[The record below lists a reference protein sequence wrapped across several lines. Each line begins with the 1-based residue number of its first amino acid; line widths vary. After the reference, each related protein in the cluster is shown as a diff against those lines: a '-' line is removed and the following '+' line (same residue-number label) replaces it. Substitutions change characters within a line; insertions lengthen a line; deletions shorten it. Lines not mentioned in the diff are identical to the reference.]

1 MTLWDWSLRAWV
13 APGVSLA
20 ALDLQD
26 AQGQCIPLLLWAAWA
41 AQTGR
46 PAGQDEIE
54 AAVDTARVWHETTI
68 APLREI
74 RRAMKSRIPDMDD
87 GARETVREGIKAI
100 ELQTERHLLEA
111 LDALTPA
118 GSGAPRP
125 VLPALVAASREWSS
139 VTPRTALS
147 LFADR
152 LPA

>member
-1 MTLWDWSLRAWV
+1 MTLWDWSLRAWA

-26 AQGQCIPLLLWAAWA
+26 AQAQCIPLLLWAAWA

-54 AAVDTARVWHETTI
+54 AAADTARVWHETTI
-68 APLREI
+68 APLRQV
-74 RRAMKSRIPDMDD
+74 RRSMKSRIPDMDD
-87 GARETVREGIKAI
+87 AAREAVREGIKTI

-111 LDALTPA
+111 LDSLTPA
-118 GSGAPRP
+118 DFGPPRA
-125 VLPALVAASREWSS
+125 VLPALVVASRAWSS
-139 VTPRTALS
+139 VTPRTALA

-152 LPA
+152 LPT